1 LFELLLDYKANP
13 NGSSVEGW
21 LPVVHAMN
29 KKLMAYVLAL
39 INARAELNV
48 YGADGMTPLHAA
60 TQTQNLV
67 GLKTLLDGSASPDM
81 VRPSVFRFFRFQGH
95 AF

>member
-1 LFELLLDYKANP
+1 
-13 NGSSVEGW
+13 
-21 LPVVHAMN
+21 
-29 KKLMAYVLAL
+29 MAYVLAL

-81 VRPSVFRFFRFQGH
+81 VCPLLLPDMVCSPVLLPCGLTATPLQPLATTACNRS
-95 AF
+95 

>member
-1 LFELLLDYKANP
+1 
-13 NGSSVEGW
+13 
-21 LPVVHAMN
+21 MN

-81 VRPSVFRFFRFQGH
+81 VCSPVLLPCGLTATPLQPLATTACNRS
-95 AF
+95 